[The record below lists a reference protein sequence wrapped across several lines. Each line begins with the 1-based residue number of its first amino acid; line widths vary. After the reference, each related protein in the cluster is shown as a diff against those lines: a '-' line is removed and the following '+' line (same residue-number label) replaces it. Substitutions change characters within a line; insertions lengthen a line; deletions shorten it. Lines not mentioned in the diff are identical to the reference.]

1 MLDINIPLIIAQLI
15 TFLAGLFLLWLVAY
29 KPIMGVFRQRA
40 DKIKQDLDAAET
52 ARLKMEAERD
62 RYTAELAKLTEQ
74 GRQIVQQAAREGQ
87 QARDSILQE
96 ARTQS
101 QELLRQAE
109 ERIAIEKAKA
119 FKELRQEVVNLSVG
133 IAEKTIREALT
144 PELNQRLVANALDQ
158 MEKKG
163 NRNN

>member
-52 ARLKMEAERD
+52 TRLKMEAERD

-74 GRQIVQQAAREGQ
+74 GRQIV
-87 QARDSILQE
+87 
-96 ARTQS
+96 
-101 QELLRQAE
+101 
-109 ERIAIEKAKA
+109 
-119 FKELRQEVVNLSVG
+119 
-133 IAEKTIREALT
+133 
-144 PELNQRLVANALDQ
+144 
-158 MEKKG
+158 
-163 NRNN
+163 

>member
-1 MLDINIPLIIAQLI
+1 ML
-15 TFLAGLFLLWLVAY
+15 
-29 KPIMGVFRQRA
+29 FR
-40 DKIKQDLDAAET
+40 
-52 ARLKMEAERD
+52 
-62 RYTAELAKLTEQ
+62 
-74 GRQIVQQAAREGQ
+74 
-87 QARDSILQE
+87 S
-96 ARTQS
+96 TQS